1 MLKTKIET
9 LQKQIITSKA
19 KSEACKEERAAVAL
33 EIETVKQASEILD
46 VNLRELTS
54 TLNSLHEVYVVSKK
68 SVKSVREYEKEIVE
82 KLASHI
88 QLENEMASDLLK
100 YRGIVAEAR
109 STYQKFYVKRIWLV
123 MTTNV
128 ILILQKAA
136 DGKHALQIDDGKKV
150 VTYKIAEVD
159 AVFRH
164 PTKSNRF
171 FLRAY
176 GEDDQEYESE
186 NTGKIMGLIREL
198 IFSDFND
205 RE

>member
-1 MLKTKIET
+1 M
-9 LQKQIITSKA
+9 
-19 KSEACKEERAAVAL
+19 AL

>member
-1 MLKTKIET
+1 MESRTKTEIW
-9 LQKQIITSKA
+9 
-19 KSEACKEERAAVAL
+19 KEERIIVAL
-33 EIETVKQASEILD
+33 EIEKLKQGSNILDSNLRDLTTTLTSLNEIYVASE
-46 VNLRELTS
+46 
-54 TLNSLHEVYVVSKK
+54 K
-68 SVKSVREYEKEIVE
+68 SVKSIREYEKEIVE

-88 QLENEMASDLLK
+88 HLENGMASDLLK

-123 MTTNV
+123 MTTNA
-128 ILILQKAA
+128 ILILQQEP

-159 AVFRH
+159 AVFMH

-171 FLRAY
+171 FLRVY
-176 GEDDQEYESE
+176 GEDNQEYESE
-186 NTGKIMGLIREL
+186 NAGKIMELIREL
-198 IFSDFND
+198 VFSDFND